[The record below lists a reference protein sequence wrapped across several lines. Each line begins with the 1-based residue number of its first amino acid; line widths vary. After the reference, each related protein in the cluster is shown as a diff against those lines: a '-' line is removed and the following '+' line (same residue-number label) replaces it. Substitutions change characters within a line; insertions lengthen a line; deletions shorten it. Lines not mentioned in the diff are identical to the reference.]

1 VSRVASTHDDGGLHV
16 DTDSGGHGV
25 EVLDHGEVDP
35 SKLKGGVES
44 GTGRRGDD
52 ADQCHALLVERL
64 TWYHRHC
71 SGSRLG
77 RYRPN
82 AMYLW

>member
-35 SKLKGGVES
+35 SKLKGGVEEMMQ
-44 GTGRRGDD
+44 TN
-52 ADQCHALLVERL
+52 V
-64 TWYHRHC
+64 T
-71 SGSRLG
+71 
-77 RYRPN
+77 PF
-82 AMYLW
+82 LWNG